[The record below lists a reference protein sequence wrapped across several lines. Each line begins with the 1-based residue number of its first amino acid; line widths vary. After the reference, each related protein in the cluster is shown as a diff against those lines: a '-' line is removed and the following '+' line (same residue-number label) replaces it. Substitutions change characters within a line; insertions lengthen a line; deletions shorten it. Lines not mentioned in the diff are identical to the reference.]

1 MVDNWVWFNVFDIRL
16 KMLIN
21 FESNKN
27 KIEWMIGNTLAWDLA
42 ETIAYKAAYECL
54 KKGYV
59 NSVLESGCI
68 R

>member
-1 MVDNWVWFNVFDIRL
+1 
-16 KMLIN
+16 
-21 FESNKN
+21 
-27 KIEWMIGNTLAWDLA
+27 MIGNTLAWDLA